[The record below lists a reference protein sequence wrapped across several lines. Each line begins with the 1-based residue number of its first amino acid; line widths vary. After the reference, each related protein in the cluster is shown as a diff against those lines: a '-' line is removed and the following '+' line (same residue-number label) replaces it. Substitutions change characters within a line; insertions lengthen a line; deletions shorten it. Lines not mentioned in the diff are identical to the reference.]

1 MVAVIVQCVVYFVT
15 TLLVPS
21 AVPER
26 PATVNADSPNSTSII
41 VTWTP
46 PTVTNGILLR
56 YEVQYKL
63 AAGDCSSEDMS
74 SATSVS
80 DVALT
85 QSTLI
90 YSLKKY
96 HRYCVFVRA
105 YTSVGPGEY
114 NYISVRTDP
123 DSE

>member
-1 MVAVIVQCVVYFVT
+1 MYNVT

-21 AVPER
+21 AVPEE
-26 PATVNADSPNSTSII
+26 PTTVNANSPNSTSII

-46 PTVTNGILLR
+46 STVTNGILLR

-63 AAGDCSSEDMS
+63 AAGDCSSEDRS

-85 QSTLI
+85 RSILI

-114 NYISVRTDP
+114 NYTSVRTNP